1 MIRIGACGMC
11 LLMATTPAM
20 AQSTGEKTG
29 LNAVVGITPTT
40 QDFVT
45 EAAQSDMFEIQS
57 SKMALN
63 SPDAPTKDFAQKMI
77 DDHTKTTTE
86 LKAAVGKGEARVTLP
101 TAMSSSQ
108 QSMIAKLNGLHG
120 ADFDKQYHSDQV
132 SAHKD
137 AVSLFQRYG
146 KSGTDAGLKDWAAT
160 TEPALEHH
168 LEMGQNLNK

>member
-1 MIRIGACGMC
+1 
-11 LLMATTPAM
+11 MASTPAM

-29 LNAVVGITPTT
+29 VNAVLGITPTT

-57 SKMALN
+57 RKMALN
-63 SPDAPTKDFAQKMI
+63 SLDAPTKDFAQKMI
-77 DDHTKTTTE
+77 ADHTKTTTE
-86 LKAAVGKGEARVTLP
+86 LQAAVSKGEARATLP

-108 QSMIAKLNGLHG
+108 QSMIAKLNDLQG
-120 ADFDKQYHSDQV
+120 AAFDKQYHSDQV

-168 LEMGQNLNK
+168 LEMAQNLNK

>member
-1 MIRIGACGMC
+1 MIRIGVCGMC
-11 LLMATTPAM
+11 LLFATRLAM
-20 AQSTGEKTG
+20 AQSVGEKTG
-29 LNAVVGITPTT
+29 VNAVVGVTPTT

-63 SPDAPTKDFAQKMI
+63 SMDGPTKDFAQNMI

-86 LKAAVGKGEARVTLP
+86 LKAAVSKGEGRATLP
-101 TAMSSSQ
+101 LAMSGSQ
-108 QSMIAKLNGLHG
+108 QSMIARLNDLHG
-120 ADFDKQYHSDQV
+120 PDFDKQYHSDQV

-146 KSGTDAGLKDWAAT
+146 KSGTDAGLKEWAAT

-168 LEMGQNLNK
+168 LEMAQNLNK

>member
-1 MIRIGACGMC
+1 MLRFVACGIC
-11 LLMATTPAM
+11 VLMATPVM
-20 AQSTGEKTG
+20 AQSVAEKTG
-29 LNAVVGITPTT
+29 VNAVVGITPTT

-63 SPDAPTKDFAQKMI
+63 SADAPTKEFAQKMI

-86 LKAAVGKGEARVTLP
+86 LKGAVGKGEVQATLP

-108 QSMIAKLNGLHG
+108 QSMITKLRDLHG

-137 AVSLFQRYG
+137 AVSLFQRYANG
-146 KSGTDAGLKDWAAT
+146 GTDASLKGWAAT

-168 LEMGQNLNK
+168 LQMAQNLNK